1 MKYPATLNHD
11 VGIRNRSVLTLQQV
25 EEDVIDRIERAFAAA
40 MRANTTPVCLE
51 VTRAQY
57 DELSRQYGVPDGI
70 RMYRGRPV
78 VIASEFR
85 WVTQ

>member
-1 MKYPATLNHD
+1 MEYPATLNHD
-11 VGIRNRSVLTLQQV
+11 VGVRNRSVLTLQQV

-57 DELSRQYGVPDGI
+57 DELSLANTAFQTAYACTEA
-70 RMYRGRPV
+70 GRSSLPQSF
-78 VIASEFR
+78 AG
-85 WVTQ
+85 